1 MPGQMPVIDVEST
14 PPEDPIPAAETLE
27 VMLENFSV
35 SSGTHN
41 DEELDPESELTALAM
56 IIDDAEIL
64 DDLARLQAIIDRA
77 EGM

>member
-41 DEELDPESELTALAM
+41 DEDLDPESELTALAM
-56 IIDDAEIL
+56 IIEVAGLL

-77 EGM
+77 EEM